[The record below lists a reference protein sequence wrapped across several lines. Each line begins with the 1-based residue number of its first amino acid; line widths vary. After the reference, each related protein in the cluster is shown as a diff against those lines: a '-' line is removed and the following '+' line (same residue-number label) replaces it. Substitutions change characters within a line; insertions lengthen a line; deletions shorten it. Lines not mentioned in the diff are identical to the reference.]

1 MADNP
6 YAGVGIVAVGDH
18 FVPRPGP
25 GARVARTWRA
35 QGLRPANLS
44 VLGHHRTGKSSLV
57 HWAAAQCP
65 RPDLRTVFVDVG
77 TLDSGD
83 ALFRALVRETLRW
96 PGLPDALAVIG
107 ESALTAGTWDYL
119 HQTVTDFFAAVR
131 RDGRYV
137 MIVLDEF
144 DRASR
149 VCRRLAE
156 FQLLRSL
163 ASEEAYPVGLI
174 TISRRRVKDIE
185 IDAAG
190 GSILD
195 GVLALRQPV
204 GMFAPAE
211 GDAVLGR
218 ALVLG
223 ADLLPVRD
231 QINGLAGLHPY
242 LLELLCFGIVE
253 RFQDAGEIDVDG
265 AYEGAS
271 GTFADYFDR
280 LAAVIESDLGEKG
293 LALIREL
300 AAGAP
305 LSPGCARE
313 LSQCRQLGI
322 VTPDPGQPALFAP
335 SFARHLLAR

>member
-25 GARVARTWRA
+25 GARVARTWREPGA
-35 QGLRPANLS
+35 RPANLS

-57 HWAAAQCP
+57 HWAAAQCA
-65 RPDLRTVFVDVG
+65 RPDLRTVFIDVG

-83 ALFRALVRETLRW
+83 ALLRAMVRETLRW
-96 PGLPDALAVIG
+96 PGLPAALVVIG

-119 HQTVTDFFAAVR
+119 HQTVTDFFAALR
-131 RDGRYV
+131 GDGRCV

-144 DRASR
+144 DRASQ

-163 ASEEAYPVGLI
+163 ASEEAYSVGLI

-204 GMFAPAE
+204 GMFVPAE
-211 GDAVLGR
+211 GDAMLGLASVLG
-218 ALVLG
+218 V
-223 ADLLPVRD
+223 DLLPVRD
-231 QINGLAGLHPY
+231 QVNDLAGLHPY

-253 RFQDAGEIDVDG
+253 HFQDSGEVDVDW
-265 AYEGAS
+265 AYEEAS
-271 GTFADYFDR
+271 GTFLDYFDR
-280 LAAVIESDLGEKG
+280 LAAVIESDLGDKG
-293 LALIREL
+293 LALLREL
-300 AAGAP
+300 ASGAP
-305 LSPGCARE
+305 LSPGYARE
-313 LSQCRQLGI
+313 LSQCRQFGI
-322 VTPDPGQPALFAP
+322 VASGAGRPALFAP
-335 SFARHLLAR
+335 AFARHLLAM